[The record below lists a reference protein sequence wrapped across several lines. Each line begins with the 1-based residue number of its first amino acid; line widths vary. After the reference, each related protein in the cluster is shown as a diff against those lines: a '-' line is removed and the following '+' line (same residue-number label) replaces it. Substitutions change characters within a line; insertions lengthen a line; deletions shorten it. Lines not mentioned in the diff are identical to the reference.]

1 MKTTIRTRITA
12 SALGAAML
20 LSTAPAAAVSA
31 ANVQETEGLQLQTI
45 LIDNNGKDWT
55 TESWGGATMTPNT
68 NCTSLT
74 INDYYENGKLNFEVI
89 HNGTGDVNFKLG
101 LVSRMH
107 GKETRI
113 YWTDLEEYKSISA
126 GSSWTSYSLPIKPL
140 VDANADTDFTLDFLQ
155 FVAVGGVPSGS
166 TLSFRNVTI
175 TSPDDERQY
184 PLLKVNQVGYFCNA
198 PKSARVTYFEKF
210 GSLKGKTWELVN
222 ADTNEIVTTGTLG
235 EGVLEESFGGEIM
248 HDIRFDEVTAP
259 GRYFIRIPDAG
270 LDAAARSPR
279 DIRENLALD
288 TITSATFRIGND
300 VYDSLFS
307 DLAKY
312 YYYQRQGIDLEEA
325 YAGDFARKN
334 LHPDDVAVR
343 RWSDRNNSDAET
355 FDVSGGWYDAGDY
368 GKYTSPVPLPSKI
381 CCWRANC
388 IRMCLQMWTSAFRK
402 PILRILPIQR
412 HRRFWRKSS
421 GNWTCCS
428 SSSTE
433 ARTAPSTRQPTTV
446 TA

>member
-20 LSTAPAAAVSA
+20 LSSAPAAVSA

-68 NCTSLT
+68 NWTSLT

-140 VDANADTDFTLDFLQ
+140 VDANTDTDFTLDFLQ
-155 FVAVGGVPSGS
+155 FVVVGGVPSGS

-184 PLLKVNQVGYFCNA
+184 PLLKVNQIGYFCNA

-235 EGVLEESFGGEIM
+235 EGVPEESFGGEIM

-259 GRYFIRIPDAG
+259 GRYFIRIPNAE

-334 LHPDDVAVR
+334 LHLDDVAVR
-343 RWSDRNNSDAET
+343 RWSDRNN
-355 FDVSGGWYDAGDY
+355 
-368 GKYTSPVPLPSKI
+368 L
-381 CCWRANC
+381 
-388 IRMCLQMWTSAFRK
+388 
-402 PILRILPIQR
+402 IQ
-412 HRRFWRKSS
+412 KLLI
-421 GNWTCCS
+421 N
-428 SSSTE
+428 
-433 ARTAPSTRQPTTV
+433 
-446 TA
+446 